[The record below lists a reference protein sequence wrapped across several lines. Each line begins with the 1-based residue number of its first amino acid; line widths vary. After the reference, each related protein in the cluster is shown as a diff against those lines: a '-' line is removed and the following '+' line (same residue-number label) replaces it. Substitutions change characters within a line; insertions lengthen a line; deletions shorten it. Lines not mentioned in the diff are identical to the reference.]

1 MFCKTRRKTPV
12 PGLFFNKV
20 AGVGQLLYRTPPDDS
35 FWLNSWSLNNN
46 LNLFDETAF
55 KEDGSTDNI
64 K

>member
-55 KEDGSTDNI
+55 N
-64 K
+64 